1 MPDSAASAE
10 DYAES
15 GQNWS
20 MAHDAGNVNS
30 AGLRHQFRVV
40 VLEGHVVRAC
50 EHVQADADS
59 PCNEAQG
66 VVSTVLA
73 LDDLA
78 PELAQLAD

>member
-1 MPDSAASAE
+1 
-10 DYAES
+10 
-15 GQNWS
+15 
-20 MAHDAGNVNS
+20 MARDAGNVNS